1 LIVDLGR
8 GGGEAGKESNG
19 MSNVE
24 ATDNAGADEFAE
36 ETTVAKT
43 ALVLEGSVF
52 GSVLAGADG
61 VEFGHNGR

>member
-1 LIVDLGR
+1 MIVDLGR
-8 GGGEAGKESNG
+8 GGGETGKESNG
-19 MSNVE
+19 ISNVE
-24 ATDNAGADEFAE
+24 ATDSVGADEFAK

-43 ALVLEGSVF
+43 VLVLEGSVF